1 MSRDLPGVHEPDRML
16 NAMARGVDA
25 ALKACGASLERV
37 SLGPDGTLRM
47 EVRAAGQAG
56 ALVWA
61 REAPGGVP
69 VERFGGVVS
78 AGDDVAGAVGHDLAR
93 AVARLLGALD
103 PRTFPML
110 VFREKG
116 PGSFSFDEKASEV
129 LFGGLLSP
137 GLTRWR
143 GWVCETITQRNDP
156 GAEDPAGVEVA
167 FRAGGQRM
175 VVCLRPGQRTP
186 IAVEVDAVEGV
197 YRVEPNG
204 PDAYLRFLVG
214 RRVPPG
220 TVVTLPPPPKSDGGY
235 GGTGKPRQHEW
246 GPRRGW
252 YRFFHMPDV
261 EGDYEERRLFTGRC
275 VHVTFGERECHTSHP
290 CFAGVNCGK
299 VASPAVDAWRSGF
312 ADTVT
317 LASVLTEG
325 DLTKGPMPV
334 FERLMAQAEELRGE
348 DGIVVFQDSCV
359 SVMVGEDVTLFRT
372 GESARRVVVRASDNM
387 RSQNAEMLDTFFG
400 RCRRRRDAAPAASG
414 GGAVVNLVG
423 YDPHRGRPE
432 LEALLRASGIE
443 VATCFTPDYDI
454 YRVDDVFRASLNVLY
469 PARHRSRLY
478 ATLPECTGVEGFLPP
493 PPYGVEGTRAWLL
506 AVAGRFGRRAEAERA
521 FEDHLRRLGPEVERE
536 REAARGVGVILVVSR
551 LDAEVLT
558 DPPACLGVPLVAMLR
573 DLGFDATVFFRLHE
587 GVDEPMEP
595 ALRRLKREYPDL
607 PVRTF
612 HDPAGLDTLMRE
624 SRARLVYSDVFD
636 DWRVTG
642 HGKVPFNLRHLP
654 MGVEGA
660 VVAARTLN
668 RKARV
673 WFYEQYRGYLGAG
686 ADAPL

>member
-1 MSRDLPGVHEPDRML
+1 MSRDLPGVHEPDRMI
-16 NAMARGVDA
+16 NAVARLVDA
-25 ALKACGASLERV
+25 ALKARGAGLERV
-37 SLGPDGTLRM
+37 SVGPDGTLRM
-47 EVRAAGQAG
+47 EARTAGG
-56 ALVWA
+56 TTTLVWA

-69 VERFGGVVS
+69 VERFGGVVAVEEG
-78 AGDDVAGAVGHDLAR
+78 AGDPGAGVLAD
-93 AVARLLGALD
+93 AVARLIGTLD

-110 VFREKG
+110 VFRQER
-116 PGSFSFDEKASEV
+116 PESFPFDGTASEV
-129 LFGGLLSP
+129 LFGGLLTP

-143 GWVCETITQRNDP
+143 GWVCEAITQRHDP
-156 GAEDPAGVEVA
+156 GGEDPAVVEVA
-167 FRAGGQRM
+167 FRAGERRL
-175 VVCLRPGQRTP
+175 VACLRPGERTP
-186 IAVEVDAVEGV
+186 IVVEVDAAEGV

-204 PDAYLRFLVG
+204 PDAYLRYLVG

-235 GGTGKPRQHEW
+235 GGTGRPRQHEW

-312 ADTVT
+312 ADTVN

-325 DLTKGPMPV
+325 DLAMGPMPV
-334 FERLMAQAEELRGE
+334 FERLIAQAEELRGE

-359 SVMVGEDVTLFRT
+359 SVMVGEDVTLFRA
-372 GESARRVVVRASDNM
+372 GESARGVVVRASDNM

-400 RCRRRRDAAPAASG
+400 RCRRRRDGVPGPSG
-414 GGAVVNLVG
+414 GGPVVNLVG

-443 VATCFTPDYDI
+443 VAASFTPDYDI
-454 YRVDDVFRASLNVLY
+454 HRVDDVFRASLNVLY

-478 ATLPECTGVEGFLPP
+478 STLPECTGVEGFLPP
-493 PPYGVEGTRAWLL
+493 PPYGVQGTRAWLL
-506 AVAGRFGRRAEAERA
+506 AVAERFDRRAEAERA
-521 FEDHLRRLGPEVERE
+521 FADHLRRLAPDVERE
-536 REAARGVGVILVVSR
+536 REAARGVGVVLVVSR

-573 DLGFDATVFFRLHE
+573 DLGFDVTAFFRIDD
-587 GVDEPMEP
+587 GVDEPMDP
-595 ALRRLKREYPDL
+595 ALRRLAREFPDL

-612 HDPAGLDTLMRE
+612 RDRAGLDALMRE
-624 SRARLVYSDVFD
+624 SPARLVYSDVFD

-642 HGKVPFNLRHLP
+642 HGKAPFDLRHLP
-654 MGVEGA
+654 MGAEGA
-660 VVAARTLN
+660 VTSARWLN
-668 RKARV
+668 RKARMR
-673 WFYEQYRGYLGAG
+673 FYERYRGFLGAG